1 MALLGSGFDPA
12 NPTNTSAVS
21 QGATWI
27 RDIKARLVAFLGV
40 SFDLDTGA
48 LLASAIP
55 NPVPTPFG
63 AAGTVLTS
71 TGVGTQPAWSA
82 STGVQP
88 GTIFMF
94 GGAAAPAG
102 YLTCIGGTQLI
113 ATYPALAA
121 VLGTTYGGDGVTTF
135 GIPDLRGRAPVGV
148 GTGDA
153 ADATAWSLAG
163 KRGTETHTLVA
174 AEMPAHNHAIV
185 QANANADGNDYNTDE
200 GLTGHNAAGAAGD
213 NTKTSTDAGADG
225 AHNNLQPSIGLTFIV
240 KT

>member
-1 MALLGSGFDPA
+1 MPLFGSGFSATDPTD
-12 NPTNTSAVS
+12 NSAVS
-21 QGATWI
+21 QGAAWI
-27 RDIKARLVAFLGV
+27 RDIKAKLIAFLGV
-40 SFDLDTGA
+40 SFDLNTGA
-48 LLASAIP
+48 LKATAIP

-82 STGVQP
+82 STGIQP
-88 GTIFMF
+88 GTILMY
-94 GGAAAPAG
+94 GGAVAPAG
-102 YLTCIGGTQLI
+102 YLLCIGGTQLI

-121 VLGTTYGGDGVTTF
+121 VLGTSFGGDGATTF
-135 GIPDLRGRAPVGV
+135 GIPDLKGRAPVGV

-153 ADATAWSLAG
+153 ADATAWSLAQKKG
-163 KRGTETHTLVA
+163 AEGHTLVA
-174 AEMPAHNHAIV
+174 DEMPAHNHSLT

-213 NTKTSTDAGADG
+213 NTKTTTDAGG
-225 AHNNLQPSIGLTFIV
+225 GLVHNNLQPSIGLSFIV